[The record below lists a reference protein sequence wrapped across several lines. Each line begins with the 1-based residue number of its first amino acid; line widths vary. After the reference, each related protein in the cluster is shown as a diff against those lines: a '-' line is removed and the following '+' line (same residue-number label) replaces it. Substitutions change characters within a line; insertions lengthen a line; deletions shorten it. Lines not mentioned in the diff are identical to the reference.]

1 MLVISNMAEKARIPP
16 HSEEAEASV
25 LGSILIDKDAIVSVA
40 EFLRPEHFYR
50 EANGQIFKAILTLY
64 EEREP
69 IDIVTLTD
77 KLKKQ
82 KILTKVGGSTY

>member
-1 MLVISNMAEKARIPP
+1 MARKTRIPP
-16 HSEEAEASV
+16 HSEEAEVSV

-40 EFLRPEHFYR
+40 EFLRPEHFYK
-50 EANGQIFKAILTLY
+50 EVNGEIFKAIMALY
-64 EEREP
+64 EERKP

-82 KILTKVGGSTY
+82 RSLTKVGGSAYL